1 MYYPFFY
8 GKQFELLAIREFSNL
23 VSPERIF
30 PIIEPV
36 KNNFNSLESACKAL
50 QERGFHFIVIVNP
63 SCGELIDSA
72 EQIDAFLNKTNCFNG
87 YCHKGFLVTQDTIVN
102 HIQHLT
108 RDWGEGYYLIHD
120 ALSND
125 FSGIYE
131 FIQNNNEKIAG
142 HVFYRN
148 NIPDIKIKSIKKLD
162 KQKAFV
168 SLQDGFIKRKNA
180 DYPLQEFFSDQHIL
194 YADQFTGFS
203 DYLMVGREYSETG
216 GPAYAI
222 AIHLTFLDK
231 NDDDIMK
238 IFHFKSNSFAD
249 YKNPGKKFLE
259 ALSRMF
265 NTIDACPEGLVFNS
279 SALQDYRRLNNEG
292 HYPGLGALKKLS
304 MIHHIQT
311 LDYFLKNQ

>member
-8 GKQFELLAIREFSNL
+8 GKQFELLAIREFSTL
-23 VSPERIF
+23 VSPKRIF

-36 KNNFNSLESACKAL
+36 KNNFKSLESACEAL
-50 QERGFHFIVIVNP
+50 QQKAFHFIVIVNP
-63 SCGELIDSA
+63 SCGELVDSS
-72 EQIDAFLNKTNCFNG
+72 EQIDAFLNKTKCFNG
-87 YCHKGFLVTQDTIVN
+87 CCHKGFLVTQDTTVEQ
-102 HIQHLT
+102 IQSIT
-108 RDWGEGYYLIHD
+108 KDWGEGYYLIHD

-125 FSGIYE
+125 FSDICD
-131 FIQNNNEKIAG
+131 FIRNNKKKIAG
-142 HVFYRN
+142 HVFYRS
-148 NIPDIKIKSIKKLD
+148 NISDIKIKTIKKID
-162 KQKAFV
+162 KGKEFI

-180 DYPLQEFFSDQHIL
+180 DYPFKEFFSDQHIL
-194 YADQFTGFS
+194 YTDQFTGFS

-238 IFHFKSNSFAD
+238 IFHFKSDSSAT
-249 YKNPGKKFLE
+249 YRNPAGKFSE
-259 ALSRMF
+259 ALTKMIS
-265 NTIDACPEGLVFNS
+265 TIDNSPEDLILNS
-279 SALQDYRRLNNEG
+279 SAIQDYRRLNNEG

-311 LDYFLKNQ
+311 LDNYLEKQ